1 MNQVV
6 LSNGLFLYF
15 GKSDAFKFFPKL
27 KRTKARYPLTY
38 LFVIAMEVVS
48 CLLREAMERSSVT
61 ACKASRR
68 VSKVSHLLLANDT
81 WIFCKASHDLMMY
94 FPRLRM
100 RFQVI
105 SGLKINLDKSELF
118 RWV

>member
-1 MNQVV
+1 
-6 LSNGLFLYF
+6 
-15 GKSDAFKFFPKL
+15 
-27 KRTKARYPLTY
+27 
-38 LFVIAMEVVS
+38 
-48 CLLREAMERSSVT
+48 MERSSVT

-81 WIFCKASHDLMMY
+81 WIFCKASHDPMMY